1 MKLGDFLVL
10 LVFNTA
16 VIAGLFY
23 LLIRKIEKR
32 LKRIRQEMQEMED
45 LVVAIIEEFET
56 STSAAS
62 GHPNPE
68 DKLNPSDIETSHS
81 PVESSVAESAPESQ
95 KNKELLSNLQIS
107 DPKHQKVIG
116 LWQQGFGIPEIAQE
130 LAIGPGEVRFILG
143 LYKQG

>member
-1 MKLGDFLVL
+1 MKLGDFLFF
-10 LVFNTA
+10 LVFNLA

-23 LLIRKIEKR
+23 LQIRKIEKR

-56 STSAAS
+56 STAS
-62 GHPNPE
+62 GQPSPE
-68 DKLNPSDIETSHS
+68 EKLHPSDIESSHS
-81 PVESSVAESAPESQ
+81 PIESSVAESAPESQ
-95 KNKELLSNLQIS
+95 KNKELLPNFQIS